1 MITTKRGKTGKAS
14 IWLNQK
20 TNFTTFS
27 DKLDYWRDVEKMVL
41 LSDEGSENAGLDPL
55 YIGQKDPSGTYYS
68 SRADIQS
75 GAWPYHTNWPDY
87 LFRDVAINNGISADV
102 PGCNADPQY
111 FGSSGHRSDGPR
123 RGYERVGKSGAQWWP
138 Y

>member
-41 LSDEGSENAGLDPL
+41 LSDEGRENAGLDPL
-55 YIGQKDPSGTYYS
+55 YIGQKDPSGTYYP
-68 SRADIQS
+68 SRA
-75 GAWPYHTNWPDY
+75 
-87 LFRDVAINNGISADV
+87 
-102 PGCNADPQY
+102 
-111 FGSSGHRSDGPR
+111 RSEER
-123 RGYERVGKSGAQWWP
+123 RVGKECVSTCKTRWSP
-138 Y
+138 DHEKKKKKK